1 MVHWTPYRVLRAGW
15 LLFYVGWP
23 HVGALIAW
31 GGETILRGS
40 SPAPYLEAVGWTEYG
55 YAVTD
60 RFFMQ
65 PGLAPV
71 RALPFLV
78 GAPIGFALALPGF
91 ATGSHAIRVIV
102 AISSAI
108 ALASLTVALAAA
120 RFSRAKGVLL
130 SIELH
135 PSWHVVVLQNTVA
148 TDGLWDVAMDLC
160 PYVMCVL
167 LARSA
172 YGARPVG
179 ASRRQWLQPLC
190 VGALVL
196 PLAALLGSASA
207 ARNASTE
214 VLIDSLS
221 NPNEALGGSL
231 IQLGDHFAAQRDV
244 ESATQWY
251 RQAEKERGFA
261 DQAALRIR
269 SLSGH
274 NRRDPRP
281 RW

>member
-23 HVGALIAW
+23 HVGALIAS

-40 SPAPYLEAVGWTEYG
+40 SPAPYLEAMGWTEYG

-120 RFSRAKGVLL
+120 QFSRAKGVLL

-172 YGARPVG
+172 YGAP
-179 ASRRQWLQPLC
+179 ASGRFAAPMAT
-190 VGALVL
+190 ALMRGC
-196 PLAALLGSASA
+196 ARSASG
-207 ARNASTE
+207 RTFRQRERS
-214 VLIDSLS
+214 
-221 NPNEALGGSL
+221 
-231 IQLGDHFAAQRDV
+231 AQCVNRGLDRFLV
-244 ESATQWY
+244 ES
-251 RQAEKERGFA
+251 K
-261 DQAALRIR
+261 
-269 SLSGH
+269 
-274 NRRDPRP
+274 
-281 RW
+281 